1 MRAVSFVL
9 ALAAG
14 IAAGNMSSENAAA
27 QKQRELQSPG
37 AFLSMADR
45 ATRSKAL
52 FLEAAKVITDPRCMN
67 CHPAGD
73 HPLQGDDHHIHQPAA
88 FRGEANNGVPGLV
101 CATCHSVRNFTL
113 SVGEASYQSIPGH
126 PRWALAPLEMAWE
139 GKSVGDICRQIKDP
153 TRDLLALA
161 DQIVPHRSSSF
172 SRAGLRAVHCAY
184 PLIQL
189 EPFRVDVNHVRIHG
203 TIYGEIDIQKDARL
217 FLLPQRPYV
226 PTGTLRRAVAY
237 PGAAEDW
244 LPEEI
249 AAMLDKVGL
258 AHLKDRL
265 EEAAPWDQTLS
276 GGEKQR
282 LTVARVLLHRPDI
295 IWLDQA
301 TSALDPKSQDTLMQL
316 LTDEMEGLT
325 IISVG
330 HRPELEQF
338 HSRKLVLE
346 RRRGGAQA

>member
-88 FRGEANNGVPGLV
+88 FRGEANNGGPGLR
-101 CATCHSVRNFTL
+101 CATCHSLRNFTL

-153 TRDLLALA
+153 TRNGGRSLALLHEHFA
-161 DQIVPHRSSSF
+161 KDDF
-172 SRAGLRAVHCAY
+172 GGMG
-184 PLIQL
+184 L
-189 EPFRVDVNHVRIHG
+189 EPRCGADAG
-203 TIYGEIDIQKDARL
+203 TRN
-217 FLLPQRPYV
+217 
-226 PTGTLRRAVAY
+226 
-237 PGAAEDW
+237 PGAAW
-244 LPEEI
+244 NSNPG
-249 AAMLDKVGL
+249 LDR
-258 AHLKDRL
+258 D
-265 EEAAPWDQTLS
+265 
-276 GGEKQR
+276 
-282 LTVARVLLHRPDI
+282 
-295 IWLDQA
+295 
-301 TSALDPKSQDTLMQL
+301 
-316 LTDEMEGLT
+316 
-325 IISVG
+325 
-330 HRPELEQF
+330 
-338 HSRKLVLE
+338 
-346 RRRGGAQA
+346 RRRMSMRTQRATESKKIDFSSNWLGLINAKKRTAPLKRCLLCACRLGKLD